1 MNKLRLFAIL
11 LAIIMLVTVPA
22 FAEGGGL
29 LIMGN
34 PNSNTEEGGDKADY
48 NMPEDP
54 EDGKMYA
61 LDVNTT
67 GADQSAD
74 NGAASGNENS
84 SENIV
89 DPADPTKEITEEELA
104 RRKEI
109 YTMTALVALAAI
121 AVGINEKR
129 RRR

>member
-48 NMPEDP
+48 NMPEDT

-61 LDVNTT
+61 LGTEDGNTEGNT
-67 GADQSAD
+67 DG
-74 NGAASGNENS
+74 SG
-84 SENIV
+84 NIV

-121 AVGINEKR
+121 AVGIKEKR
-129 RRR
+129 SKR

>member
-11 LAIIMLVTVPA
+11 LAIIMIVTVPA

-61 LDVNTT
+61 LGTEGGNTEGNT
-67 GADQSAD
+67 DG
-74 NGAASGNENS
+74 SG
-84 SENIV
+84 NIV

-121 AVGINEKR
+121 AVGIKEKR
-129 RRR
+129 SRR

>member
-89 DPADPTKEITEEELA
+89 DPADPTKEITEEEIEYKSEGEATTTLA
-104 RRKEI
+104 DLLKK
-109 YTMTALVALAAI
+109 A
-121 AVGINEKR
+121 GF
-129 RRR
+129 

>member
-34 PNSNTEEGGDKADY
+34 PNSNTEEGG
-48 NMPEDP
+48 NTEGNT
-54 EDGKMYA
+54 DG
-61 LDVNTT
+61 
-67 GADQSAD
+67 
-74 NGAASGNENS
+74 SG
-84 SENIV
+84 NIV

-121 AVGINEKR
+121 AVGIKEKR
-129 RRR
+129 SKR